1 MVFVVVQEIFLGL
14 EPLGG
19 AEIVAMEDG
28 HCQAGHGEAGHCA
41 GGRIH
46 RCLRVVD
53 LRSGDSSFSLLS
65 KEGGSES

>member
-28 HCQAGHGEAGHCA
+28 HCQAGMDTGKLATVQEAGFIDA
-41 GGRIH
+41 
-46 RCLRVVD
+46 
-53 LRSGDSSFSLLS
+53 
-65 KEGGSES
+65 